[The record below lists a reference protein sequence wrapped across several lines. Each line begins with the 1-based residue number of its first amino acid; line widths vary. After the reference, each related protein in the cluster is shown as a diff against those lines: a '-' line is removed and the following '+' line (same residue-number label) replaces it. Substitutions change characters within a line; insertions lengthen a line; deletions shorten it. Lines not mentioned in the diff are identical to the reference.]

1 MQTLESQ
8 YGAKHSS
15 WKENGHDL
23 NKVVANL
30 QSTIQETLTKLKD
43 EVSQKDKELS
53 GMRASTRAG
62 SSPYRTTPTKSEA
75 SNLSSVLVTP
85 TKQQEGGALS
95 QDAAA
100 WQSIMSASKY
110 ASPSAPGAAR
120 LHTELLREVCV
131 LVMELFA
138 ACIYWFLIL
147 LSVCLFVEKEV
158 PYFGGA
164 AH

>member
-1 MQTLESQ
+1 MYLYIRSAVWELSRLLQTLETH

-43 EVSQKDKELS
+43 EVYQKDRELS
-53 GMRASTRAG
+53 GLRSSTRVS
-62 SSPYRTTPTKSEA
+62 SSPYRATPTKSDA
-75 SNLSSVLVTP
+75 SNMSSVLLTP
-85 TKQQEGGALS
+85 TKQPDNNALS
-95 QDAAA
+95 QDAVA

-120 LHTELLREVCV
+120 LHAELLREVS
-131 LVMELFA
+131 
-138 ACIYWFLIL
+138 I
-147 LSVCLFVEKEV
+147 
-158 PYFGGA
+158 
-164 AH
+164 